1 MQTLAFFGFPGHIE
15 LIIFL
20 VIVLIFFGKRLPSAM
35 YSVGKSITELK
46 KGMHE
51 GGSDDEDEELK
62 ESDNGKK
69 LEKQAD

>member
-51 GGSDDEDEELK
+51 GGTEEDDEHEEA
-62 ESDNGKK
+62 DNGKK

>member
-35 YSVGKSITELK
+35 FSVGKSITELK

-51 GGSDDEDEELK
+51 GLHEDDDEPAKPKSIDK
-62 ESDNGKK
+62 N
-69 LEKQAD
+69 AD